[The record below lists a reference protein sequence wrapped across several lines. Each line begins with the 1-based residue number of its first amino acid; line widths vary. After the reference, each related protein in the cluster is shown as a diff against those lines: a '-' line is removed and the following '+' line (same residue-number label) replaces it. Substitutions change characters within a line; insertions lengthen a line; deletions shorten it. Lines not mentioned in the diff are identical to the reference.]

1 MFNARAV
8 LDGVSLSQKE
18 TLGEQICSPILSLY
32 DNAIHPSNI
41 TSCGFDGEGTPTR
54 NLCLIKNGVLENF
67 IHSEATA
74 RKFGVKGISIKDLPR
89 YYKVSKACKEKGGEA
104 IIDQIQVNEY
114 NRDFQNSKFMSGWTS
129 TYGMCVSV
137 IVFFYFIGLFTVKK

>member
-1 MFNARAV
+1 MKKLVF
-8 LDGVSLSQKE
+8 
-18 TLGEQICSPILSLY
+18 ILFY
-32 DNAIHPSNI
+32 I
-41 TSCGFDGEGTPTR
+41 TSIS
-54 NLCLIKNGVLENF
+54 LCQNNDEVDSNPCSDPLISF
-67 IHSEATA
+67 A

-137 IVFFYFIGLFTVKK
+137 IVFFYFVGLLTVKK